1 MRVEEEDEEVSG
13 ITGSMV
19 RALPFALPFAKSSDD
34 PNIASGCGEIQ
45 SSQSILSQWRR
56 STHPINR
63 PSGMGHGTDAAEA
76 AAFTTAAST
85 AAASNASASTTANA
99 ADAAPRPQG
108 REGLNARVSTTRST
122 LFRIDNSGIARV
134 DEGRE
139 PSCLYRLRR
148 GELRSPPRRSPSMP
162 RASDCMRRRYGQ
174 AGRLPGGRRTVAHA
188 APRAAGGQGRRG
200 LPCLSQQRPPT

>member
-1 MRVEEEDEEVSG
+1 MRVEEEDEEVSV

-34 PNIASGCGEIQ
+34 PNNASGCGEIQ

-56 STHPINR
+56 STHPINS
-63 PSGMGHGTDAAEA
+63 PSGMGHGVDAAEA

-85 AAASNASASTTANA
+85 AAASNASAYTTANA
-99 ADAAPRPQG
+99 ADAAPRSQG
-108 REGLNARVSTTRST
+108 RST

-134 DEGRE
+134 DEGGE

-148 GELRSPPRRSPSMP
+148 GELRSPTRRSPSMP

-174 AGRLPGGRRTVAHA
+174 AGRFSGRRRAVAHA
-188 APRAAGGQGRRG
+188 AHRAAGARGRRG
-200 LPCLSQQRPPT
+200 LPCLSQQRPRQSRDAS

>member
-99 ADAAPRPQG
+99 ADAAPTRG
-108 REGLNARVSTTRST
+108 TECAREHDAIDPLPHRQQRHRAVRGLHLRVS
-122 LFRIDNSGIARV
+122 AR
-134 DEGRE
+134 
-139 PSCLYRLRR
+139 P
-148 GELRSPPRRSPSMP
+148 
-162 RASDCMRRRYGQ
+162 
-174 AGRLPGGRRTVAHA
+174 AGAL
-188 APRAAGGQGRRG
+188 
-200 LPCLSQQRPPT
+200 

>member
-19 RALPFALPFAKSSDD
+19 RALPFALPLSHD
-34 PNIASGCGEIQ
+34 PNNASGCGEIQ

-56 STHPINR
+56 STRPINR
-63 PSGMGHGTDAAEA
+63 PSGMGHGVDAAEA

-99 ADAAPRPQG
+99 ADAAPRPRG
-108 REGLNARVSTTRST
+108 RST

-148 GELRSPPRRSPSMP
+148 GELRSPTRRSPSMP

-174 AGRLPGGRRTVAHA
+174 AGRLPGRRRAVAHA
-188 APRAAGGQGRRG
+188 AHRAAGGQGRRG

>member
-63 PSGMGHGTDAAEA
+63 PSGMGHGADAAEA

-99 ADAAPRPQG
+99 ADAAPHPQG

-148 GELRSPPRRSPSMP
+148 GELRSPTRRSPSMP

-174 AGRLPGGRRTVAHA
+174 AGRFPGRRRAVAHA
-188 APRAAGGQGRRG
+188 AHRAAGARGRRG

>member
-148 GELRSPPRRSPSMP
+148 GELRSPTRRSPSMP

-174 AGRLPGGRRTVAHA
+174 AGRLPGRRRAVAHA
-188 APRAAGGQGRRG
+188 AHRAAGARGRRG

>member
-1 MRVEEEDEEVSG
+1 MRYEEEDEEVSG
-13 ITGSMV
+13 ITGSMA
-19 RALPFALPFAKSSDD
+19 RALPFALPLSDD
-34 PNIASGCGEIQ
+34 PHNASGCGEIQ

-56 STHPINR
+56 STRPINR
-63 PSGMGHGTDAAEA
+63 PSGMGHGVDAAEA

-108 REGLNARVSTTRST
+108 RSA

-139 PSCLYRLRR
+139 PSCLYRLRCR
-148 GELRSPPRRSPSMP
+148 ELRSPPRRSPSMP

-174 AGRLPGGRRTVAHA
+174 AGRFSGRRRAVAHA
-188 APRAAGGQGRRG
+188 AHRAAGARGRRG

>member
-1 MRVEEEDEEVSG
+1 MRYEEEDEEVSG
-13 ITGSMV
+13 ITGSMA
-19 RALPFALPFAKSSDD
+19 RALPFALPLSDD
-34 PNIASGCGEIQ
+34 PHNASGCGEIQ

-56 STHPINR
+56 STRPINR
-63 PSGMGHGTDAAEA
+63 PSGMGHGVDAAEA

-108 REGLNARVSTTRST
+108 RSA

-174 AGRLPGGRRTVAHA
+174 AGRLPGRRRAVAHA
-188 APRAAGGQGRRG
+188 AHRAAGARGRRG

>member
-1 MRVEEEDEEVSG
+1 MRYEEEDEEVSG

-63 PSGMGHGTDAAEA
+63 PSGMGHGVDAAEA

-148 GELRSPPRRSPSMP
+148 GELRSPTRRSPSMP

-174 AGRLPGGRRTVAHA
+174 AGRLPGRRRAVAHA
-188 APRAAGGQGRRG
+188 AHRAAGARGRRG

>member
-19 RALPFALPFAKSSDD
+19 RALPFALPLSDD
-34 PNIASGCGEIQ
+34 PNNASGCGEIQ
-45 SSQSILSQWRR
+45 SSQSILTQWRR

-63 PSGMGHGTDAAEA
+63 HGGMGHGADAVEA
-76 AAFTTAAST
+76 AAFTTAASTAAAST

-108 REGLNARVSTTRST
+108 RSA

-174 AGRLPGGRRTVAHA
+174 AGRFSGRRRAVAHA
-188 APRAAGGQGRRG
+188 AHRAAGARGRRG

>member
-1 MRVEEEDEEVSG
+1 
-13 ITGSMV
+13 
-19 RALPFALPFAKSSDD
+19 
-34 PNIASGCGEIQ
+34 
-45 SSQSILSQWRR
+45 
-56 STHPINR
+56 
-63 PSGMGHGTDAAEA
+63 MGHGVDAAEA

-108 REGLNARVSTTRST
+108 RST

-139 PSCLYRLRR
+139 PSCLYRLRCR
-148 GELRSPPRRSPSMP
+148 ELRSPPRRSPSMP

-174 AGRLPGGRRTVAHA
+174 AGRFSGRRRAVAHA
-188 APRAAGGQGRRG
+188 AHRAAGARGRRG

>member
-13 ITGSMV
+13 ITGSV
-19 RALPFALPFAKSSDD
+19 ARALPFALPLSDD
-34 PNIASGCGEIQ
+34 PHNASGCGEIQ

-56 STHPINR
+56 STRPINR
-63 PSGMGHGTDAAEA
+63 PSGMGHGVDAAEA

-139 PSCLYRLRR
+139 PSRLYRLRR
-148 GELRSPPRRSPSMP
+148 AVFRGEGEQSLTLLTVRRAPGGDEACPASPSN
-162 RASDCMRRRYGQ
+162 
-174 AGRLPGGRRTVAHA
+174 
-188 APRAAGGQGRRG
+188 APRHSRDA
-200 LPCLSQQRPPT
+200 S

>member
-63 PSGMGHGTDAAEA
+63 PT
-76 AAFTTAAST
+76 
-85 AAASNASASTTANA
+85 
-99 ADAAPRPQG
+99 
-108 REGLNARVSTTRST
+108 V
-122 LFRIDNSGIARV
+122 
-134 DEGRE
+134 
-139 PSCLYRLRR
+139 
-148 GELRSPPRRSPSMP
+148 RSPVEH
-162 RASDCMRRRYGQ
+162 
-174 AGRLPGGRRTVAHA
+174 PGSRFWQVNTGAF
-188 APRAAGGQGRRG
+188 
-200 LPCLSQQRPPT
+200 